1 MPREPSPRRPT
12 CSAGQSPT
20 TCGAQ
25 LVHQL
30 LSPHTL
36 MQPRAHLGATRR
48 ALLPARG
55 PHSRPP
61 RQRTGE
67 PLQRLAGKGRKNTIS
82 RRFHL
87 TSCSGL
93 FCHTPLDAPE
103 ALAHKNAHV
112 EKSTQIALS
121 TPHPTTCL
129 AAFQWP
135 PSRNHGLLMLAL
147 AAPDAGTATGAVLGR
162 VAPVQT
168 SAGPGHAIR
177 RVGCQC
183 ARVPGGPYGSI
194 RGSGEVRNGC
204 SRPLSTWGDE

>member
-25 LVHQL
+25 LVHQF

-67 PLQRLAGKGRKNTIS
+67 PLN
-82 RRFHL
+82 
-87 TSCSGL
+87 
-93 FCHTPLDAPE
+93 
-103 ALAHKNAHV
+103 ALQARV
-112 EKSTQIALS
+112 EKIRFLDDFTSPAAQVCFAIRPLTRPKRLHTKIPMLKNRPKSHFRPLTPPRVLPLPMAAIAKS
-121 TPHPTTCL
+121 RPTNACAGRTGRRDSRGRNDGTCG
-129 AAFQWP
+129 ARADEREAWTRDQACGM
-135 PSRNHGLLMLAL
+135 SVREG
-147 AAPDAGTATGAVLGR
+147 AGGSVWVDLGLGR
-162 VAPVQT
+162 GQKRLFPAPQHL
-168 SAGPGHAIR
+168 GR
-177 RVGCQC
+177 
-183 ARVPGGPYGSI
+183 
-194 RGSGEVRNGC
+194 
-204 SRPLSTWGDE
+204 